1 MRKLTQASTALLLT
15 GATAAMAA
23 GVDSSFGEARLFWH
37 SSFGAQSSQP
47 MTSQFGMS
55 LDYDR
60 RYLPQSLT
68 LEPAA
73 RVSFD
78 RTGFVSASV
87 NGLPFARRVSLQQ
100 TEGEGE
106 AEGAAGTTY
115 TAVDYGLLAIG
126 ALGIGY
132 GISEVVDQKDSKDPG
147 AGGTPSPTPGPT
159 PAPAPSPGNCLPLP
173 PPLNLCAPGAA
184 PVDGGFH
191 AQGLLL
197 VGPDSQTWLD
207 SGTGGMGDL
216 VLIAD

>member
-23 GVDSSFGEARLFWH
+23 GVDSSFGEARLYWH
-37 SSFGAQSSQP
+37 SSFGEQSSQP
-47 MTSQFGMS
+47 ITSQVGMS

-78 RTGFVSASV
+78 RSGFVSASV

-106 AEGAAGTTY
+106 AESAAGTTY
-115 TAVDYGLLAIG
+115 TAVDYGLLVIG

-132 GISEVVDQKDSKDPG
+132 GISEVVDQKDSSDT
-147 AGGTPSPTPGPT
+147 GTASPSPG
-159 PAPAPSPGNCLPLP
+159 PAPSPSPGPAPGNCLPLP
-173 PPLNLCAPGAA
+173 PPLNLCSPGVATA
-184 PVDGGFH
+184 ESGYR
-191 AQGLLL
+191 ALELRI
-197 VGPDSQTWLD
+197 VGPDSQAWLD
-207 SGTGGMGDL
+207 GGTGGMGDL
-216 VLIAD
+216 VLIKD